1 MLAEI
6 FMLRMEAA
14 AQKIAKA
21 AQSGTYIPFDKT
33 SFGAF
38 KRDRVRRAPAGPSNA
53 GR

>member
-21 AQSGTYIPFDKT
+21 AQSGTYTPFDKT
-33 SFGAF
+33 SFGGF
-38 KRDRVRRAPAGPSNA
+38 KRERVRRAPAGPGNTA
-53 GR
+53 R